1 VEDWVSDRV
10 QEIVAAHRGERGATL
25 RVARPDDYDTIIA
38 LVDEWW
44 GRPIAGALQR
54 LFLDHFFRTSLIAE
68 RTDGGLRLVG
78 FLVGFASPADDST
91 AYIHFV
97 GVDPGERGAGLGG
110 ELYEAFF
117 EVMRARGRTEV
128 HAVTSPVNLA
138 SIAFHRSLGFS
149 VSDPIADYD
158 GAGADRVLF
167 RRSL

>member
-1 VEDWVSDRV
+1 LT
-10 QEIVAAHRGERGATL
+10 TL

-38 LVDEWW
+38 VVDGWW

-54 LFLDHFFRTSLIAE
+54 VFLDHFFPTSLVAE
-68 RTDGGLRLVG
+68 RADGDSRMVG
-78 FLVGFASPADDST
+78 FLVGFSSPADDST

-97 GVDPGERGAGLGG
+97 GVDPAERGTGLGRA
-110 ELYEAFF
+110 LYDAFF
-117 EVMRARGRTEV
+117 DAMRGYGRTEV
-128 HAVTSPVNLA
+128 RAVTSPVNVG

-167 RRSL
+167 SRAL

>member
-1 VEDWVSDRV
+1 VSDRGR
-10 QEIVAAHRGERGATL
+10 EIVAAHRGERGTTL
-25 RVARPDDYDTIIA
+25 RAARPDDYETIIA

-68 RTDGGLRLVG
+68 RTDGGPRLVG
-78 FLVGFASPADDST
+78 FLIGFASPADETT

-97 GVDPGERGAGLGG
+97 GVDPGERRSGLGR

-117 EVMRARGRTEV
+117 EAMRADGRTEV
-128 HAVTSPVNLA
+128 HAVTSPVNVA

-149 VSDPIADYD
+149 VSAPIVDND
-158 GAGADRVLF
+158 GAGADRVMF